1 MSGGSVRGLSYIGFL
16 KILEREKIPIDY
28 VAGTSIGAMI
38 GAFYCSGMRA
48 EDMEALVTGIN
59 WKDFMDF
66 TSGYTGLLD
75 GKKIEGFLRKNLRIN
90 RFEKLYTPLVVT
102 SVDINSGEE
111 IIFDKG
117 DVARAVRASIS
128 IPGVFTP
135 VRIGKHLLVDGGV
148 LDPIPISALKG
159 KVDRII
165 AIDLSIPYEQYKYAK
180 AVDGTSETWKS
191 FKNLFVRQEVVNLKT
206 YLKDKRAFPKIFL
219 RLLNPKYFLRFLQGK
234 PINMPPLFKVVMRAN
249 NLSSNELIH
258 LKLEKYKPDLLIK
271 PDIKDARFIE
281 FDKFSYLIGKGEEAA
296 LKNIREIKR
305 LAKMP

>member
-1 MSGGSVRGLSYIGFL
+1 MSGGSVRGLCYIGFL

-28 VAGTSIGAMI
+28 IAGTSIGAMI

-48 EDMEALVTGIN
+48 EEMEALVTNIK
-59 WKDFMDF
+59 WEDFMDF
-66 TSGYTGLLD
+66 ASGYSGLLD
-75 GKKIEGFLRKNLRIN
+75 GRKIEGFLRKNLKAK
-90 RFEKLYTPLVVT
+90 RFGDLYTPLVVT
-102 SVDINSGEE
+102 SVDVNSGEE

-117 DVARAVRASIS
+117 DVARAVHASIS

-135 VRIGKHLLVDGGV
+135 VRIGKRLLVDGGV

-191 FKNLFVRQEVVNLKT
+191 FKDKFVRQEVMNLKE
-206 YLKDKRAFPKIFL
+206 YLGERHAFPRIFL

-234 PINMPPLFKVVMRAN
+234 PIDVPPLFKVIMRAN
-249 NLSSNELIH
+249 NLSTNELIH
-258 LKLEKYKPDLLIK
+258 LKLEECKPDLLIK

-281 FDKFSYLIGKGEEAA
+281 FDKASYLIGKGEEAA
-296 LKNIREIKR
+296 LKHIREIKR
-305 LAKMP
+305 LAKVP